1 MAAKILRL
9 FFALWP
15 DEAVRATVATLAQDV
30 VVETGGLAVSPEN
43 IHLTL
48 AFLGEHPAR
57 FAVEIDMRSAAA
69 IPAFQL
75 SFDKLG
81 YWRKTGIAW
90 VGASASPPELSSLEH
105 AIARALAALGLE
117 GDERPFSPHVPLA
130 RRIVRPL
137 RRRVIAP
144 LVWSIDSFALM
155 ESAPAGAGREY
166 RVVRSWPLAKRS
178 S

>member
-15 DEAVRATVATLAQDV
+15 DEAVRAAVAALAQDV
-30 VVETGGLAVSPEN
+30 VVETGGRAVAPEN

-48 AFLGEHPAR
+48 AFLGEQPAR
-57 FAVEIDMRSAAA
+57 LAAKIDMRSAEA

-75 SFDKLG
+75 SFDELG
-81 YWRKTGIAW
+81 CWRNTGIAW
-90 VGASASPPELSSLEH
+90 VGASAAPTELSSLEQG
-105 AIARALAALGLE
+105 IARALAALGLE
-117 GDERPFSPHVPLA
+117 GDDRPFSPHVTLA

-137 RRRVIAP
+137 RRRLITP

-155 ESAPAGAGREY
+155 ESTPAGAGREY
-166 RVVRSWPLAKRS
+166 RVVRSWPLVNRAS
-178 S
+178 